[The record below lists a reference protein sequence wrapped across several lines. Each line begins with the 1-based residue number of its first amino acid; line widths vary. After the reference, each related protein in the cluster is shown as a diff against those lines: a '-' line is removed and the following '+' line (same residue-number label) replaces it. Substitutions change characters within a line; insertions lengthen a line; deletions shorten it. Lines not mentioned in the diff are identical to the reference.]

1 MPQTAKLLLIV
12 GSDREDRMQV
22 TGGQLNIG
30 ASTDLH
36 LLIGRDVPVHRTL
49 MTRNFF
55 RQQRAPDLFGYEC
68 ILNLIT
74 EAEENGRVL
83 ENVRKFIRGYSGKV
97 VNRPEAVLQSTRDL
111 VARKLAGIPGLIVPR
126 VLRLR
131 AGKSDVAQLIE
142 RAGLN
147 LPVIVR
153 RVGTHTGRIV
163 GRFDDIDALRAAK
176 IGQGE
181 HLATEFV
188 DFRSADGLYR
198 KYRVFFLGERRVF
211 RHMLVSEDWNV
222 HANDR
227 QRVMAQRPELVA
239 TEAQMF
245 AAPEGALTD
254 QAQGVLSAVRER
266 MPLDFFGMDFG
277 IAPDGRVVLFEANAT
292 MNFFPL
298 STDPR
303 FAYLA
308 RCVEPARCAFYE
320 LLGLPHE
327 PVTAATWTEAQSA
340 L

>member
-1 MPQTAKLLLIV
+1 MPQTAKVLVIV
-12 GSDREDRMQV
+12 GSDRDDRLQLA
-22 TGGQLNIG
+22 GGQLNIS

-36 LLIGRDVPVHRTL
+36 LLIDSHVPVDRTL

-55 RQQRAPDLFGYEC
+55 RQQRALSPGYEC

-74 EAEENGRVL
+74 EAEENSRVL
-83 ENVRKFIRGYSGKV
+83 DNLRKFVRGYPAKV

-111 VARKLAGIPGLIVPR
+111 VARRLAGIPGLIVPR

-131 AGKSDVAQLIE
+131 SGRIAPKSAE
-142 RAGLN
+142 RAGLRF
-147 LPVIVR
+147 PIIVR

-163 GRFDDIDALRAAK
+163 GRFDDMDALRAAA
-176 IGQGE
+176 IEAGE
-181 HLATEFV
+181 HVATEFV

-222 HANDR
+222 HASDR
-227 QRVMAQRPELVA
+227 QRVMAERPELIA
-239 TEAQMF
+239 EEERMF
-245 AAPEGALTD
+245 AAPEGAFTGD
-254 QAQGVLSAVRER
+254 IQRVLSAVRQR
-266 MPLDFFGMDFG
+266 VPLDFFGMDFG
-277 IAPDGRVVLFEANAT
+277 IAPDGQAVLFEANAT

-308 RCVEPARCAFYE
+308 RCVEPARSAFYE
-320 LLGLPHE
+320 LLGLPQRRG
-327 PVTAATWTEAQSA
+327 QSA
-340 L
+340 A

>member
-1 MPQTAKLLLIV
+1 MPQTAKLLLII
-12 GSDREDRMQV
+12 GSDREDRMKV
-22 TGGQLNIG
+22 SGGQLNIG

-36 LLIGRDVPVHRTL
+36 LLVGRDLPLHRTL

-83 ENVRKFIRGYSGKV
+83 DNLRKFIRGYPGKV

-111 VARKLAGIPGLIVPR
+111 VARKLAGIPGLVVPR

-131 AGKSDVAQLIE
+131 DGKTDVAQMVD

-147 LPVIVR
+147 FPVIVR

-163 GRFDDIDALRAAK
+163 GRFDDMDALRAAK
-176 IGQGE
+176 IGEGE

-198 KYRVFFLGERRVF
+198 KHRVFFLGPRRVF
-211 RHMLVSEDWNV
+211 RHMLVSDDWNV
-222 HANDR
+222 HASDR
-227 QRVMAQRPELVA
+227 QRVMAEEPELIA
-239 TEAQMF
+239 AEERMF
-245 AAPEGALTD
+245 ASVDGAFAED
-254 QAQGVLSAVRER
+254 VQQVLCAVRER
-266 MPLDFFGMDFG
+266 MPLGFFGMDFG
-277 IAPDGRVVLFEANAT
+277 IASDGRVVLFEANAT

-298 STDPR
+298 SPDPR

-308 RCVEPARCAFYE
+308 RCVEPARRAFYE
-320 LLGLPHE
+320 LLGVPDE
-327 PVTAATWTEAQSA
+327 PVAAAARTQAHSA

>member
-22 TGGQLNIG
+22 AGGQLNVG

-55 RQQRAPDLFGYEC
+55 RQQRAPDLFGYKC

-83 ENVRKFIRGYSGKV
+83 ENLRKFIRGYSGKV
-97 VNRPEAVLQSTRDL
+97 VNRPQAVLQSTRDL
-111 VARKLAGIPGLIVPR
+111 VARKLAGIHGLVVPR

-131 AGKSDVAQLIE
+131 IGKTDAAQLIE

-163 GRFDDIDALRAAK
+163 GRFDAMDALRTAK
-176 IGQGE
+176 LGEGE

-211 RHMLVSEDWNV
+211 RHMLVSDDWNV
-222 HANDR
+222 HASDR
-227 QRVMAQRPELVA
+227 QRVMAERPELVA
-239 TEAQMF
+239 AEERMF
-245 AAPEGALTD
+245 AAPDGAFKD
-254 QAQGVLSAVRER
+254 EIQQALSVVRER

-277 IAPDGRVVLFEANAT
+277 IAPDGRAVLFEANAT

-298 STDPR
+298 SPDPR

-308 RCVEPARCAFYE
+308 RCVEPARSAFYE
-320 LLGLPHE
+320 LLGLTHE
-327 PVTAATWTEAQSA
+327 QPDIRSRA